1 MFDFTYHTPTEVVFG
16 RGAENRT
23 GALLKARGEH
33 VCFAESL
40 TGLSKKLG

>member
-1 MFDFTYHTPTEVVFG
+1 MTTTD
-16 RGAENRT
+16 GARAF
-23 GALLKARGEH
+23 ALLKARGEH